1 LQVALR
7 RRAAHNG
14 LELSCRAARATPHPF
29 SRNSAGRTPPTFRT
43 PAGSAAASCYAAF
56 TARPSA
62 DAQRSIT
69 LRLPRRLIAARR
81 RPTPR
86 ARLHYPPRLAS
97 EHDGPPSKGL
107 PQSLS
112 SKTPWPRPS
121 LARQRGLPLLIGST
135 TMQVALRRRA
145 AHNGLELSCSAA
157 RATVHPF
164 SRILAGKVSPT
175 FRTPAGSAAASCWA
189 PSHEALASER
199 RSHEHNGEWKR
210 NWHCQQG
217 KQAAEPDR
225 HSKDPLE
232 TNDSDR

>member
-1 LQVALR
+1 VASTFAGETESTPLLIGSITLQVALR

-121 LARQRGLPLLIGST
+121 LARQRGLPLLIGSI

-145 AHNGLELSCSAA
+145 AHNGLELSCPAA
-157 RATVHPF
+157 RAALDSL
-164 SRILAGKVSPT
+164 SRILAG
-175 FRTPAGSAAASCWA
+175 
-189 PSHEALASER
+189 
-199 RSHEHNGEWKR
+199 
-210 NWHCQQG
+210 
-217 KQAAEPDR
+217 
-225 HSKDPLE
+225 
-232 TNDSDR
+232 